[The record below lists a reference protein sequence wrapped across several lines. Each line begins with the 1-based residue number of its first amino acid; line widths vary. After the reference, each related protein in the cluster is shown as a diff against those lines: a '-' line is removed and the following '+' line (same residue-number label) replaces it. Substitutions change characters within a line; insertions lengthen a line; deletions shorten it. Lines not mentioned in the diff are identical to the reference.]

1 MPVVVVSVVKCVATR
16 TPGGKKRK
24 DAGRRVNHGHRHPHE
39 QQHERQR
46 AAACA
51 VAVSIALTTTTAIP
65 GNAALASPGS
75 KPPPLISTPEGCTV
89 KALDLFADV
98 RAKFSL
104 EVSTGALPEAVLT
117 LGGCDYSGKNLHGK
131 ILSGVNAD
139 GSNFEGADLSA
150 TEMSRTSARNSNLRG
165 VNFASANAYEARFDG
180 SDLRGANFDGAL
192 LSNATF
198 GKGEDGKWANVDGV
212 NFDGALVS
220 SSDAR
225 KLCQNPTLDV
235 EGEIAIGGC

>member
-1 MPVVVVSVVKCVATR
+1 MPIVVVSAVSDATR
-16 TPGGKKRK
+16 TATP
-24 DAGRRVNHGHRHPHE
+24 ANGRA
-39 QQHERQR
+39 ERRAEAQKIIILRRQSERIQR
-46 AAACA
+46 ARGAACA
-51 VAVSIALTTTTAIP
+51 AAVSIALTTSTAIP
-65 GNAALASPGS
+65 AMASPGS
-75 KPPPLISTPEGCTV
+75 KPAPLVSTEEGCTV
-89 KALDLFADV
+89 KALDSFADV

-117 LGGCDYSGKNLHGK
+117 LGGCDYSGKNLRGK

-139 GSNFEGADLSA
+139 GTNFEKADLSE

>member
-1 MPVVVVSVVKCVATR
+1 MPVVVVVSAVSVKCVAT
-16 TPGGKKRK
+16 PVKR
-24 DAGRRVNHGHRHPHE
+24 DAGRRVRGHRHQQRE
-39 QQHERQR
+39 QQQHAQQR

-51 VAVSIALTTTTAIP
+51 VAVSIALTTAIP
-65 GNAALASPGS
+65 GSAALASPGS

-139 GSNFEGADLSA
+139 GTNFEGADLSA

>member
-1 MPVVVVSVVKCVATR
+1 MPVVVVVSAVSVKCVAT
-16 TPGGKKRK
+16 PVKRR
-24 DAGRRVNHGHRHPHE
+24 DAGRRVDGHRHQQQQLE
-39 QQHERQR
+39 QRHAQQR

-51 VAVSIALTTTTAIP
+51 VAVSIALTTAIP
-65 GNAALASPGS
+65 GSVALASPGA

-139 GSNFEGADLSA
+139 GTNFEGADLSA

-198 GKGEDGKWANVDGV
+198 GKGEDGKWANLDGV